1 MQISI
6 NGEHQ
11 NIADNITITQL
22 LEQLEVEDKI
32 VAISLNA
39 KVVKKDTWTQVY
51 LKEHDKL
58 ELLQFMSGG

>member
-32 VAISLNA
+32 IAISLNA
-39 KVVKKDTWTQVY
+39 NVVKKDTWTQVY

>member
-11 NIADNITITQL
+11 TIADNITITQL

-39 KVVKKDTWTQVY
+39 NVVKKDTWTQVY

>member
-32 VAISLNA
+32 IAISLNA
-39 KVVKKDTWTQVY
+39 NVVKKDAWTQVH

>member
-1 MQISI
+1 MQIFI
-6 NGEHQ
+6 NGQHQ
-11 NIADNITITQL
+11 TITDNITITQL
-22 LEQLEVEDKI
+22 LEHLEIEGKI

-39 KVVKKDTWTQVY
+39 SVVKKDTWTQVY